1 MVQETAATETTGSLA
16 PSILD
21 RRPSSLRGNNK
32 HSYFTVAL
40 GKEHL
45 LPSLDTVIH
54 GYIISKPLSFSN
66 GTLHELTHIQLNGT
80 LCELGR
86 KERVVPCKAAAAIA
100 ADGRS
105 CPQFGGKLG
114 LSIASSR
121 TKSEEE
127 R

>member
-21 RRPSSLRGNNK
+21 RRPSSLSGNNK
-32 HSYFTVAL
+32 HSNLTIAL
-40 GKEHL
+40 GKQHL

-54 GYIISKPLSFSN
+54 GYILLKPLSFSN
-66 GTLHELTHIQLNGT
+66 ATLHELTHIQLNGT
-80 LCELGR
+80 LSKLGR
-86 KERVVPCKAAAAIA
+86 KERVVPCKAAAIA

-105 CPQFGGKLG
+105 CPQFGGKVG
-114 LSIASSR
+114 LSIESPM
-121 TKSEEE
+121 TISEKQ